1 MNKRFLMVG
10 LVLLVFFVIS
20 FLTNILGA
28 LNPGIKESFNLEFS
42 SLGFMTLAF
51 FSAYGI
57 MSIPS
62 GMLVEK
68 YKEKK
73 VMMAGFA
80 LATIGAFAFAFSPSF
95 ALFLGSLFLIGTGM
109 AMLQVAIN
117 PLLREAG
124 GEENFAFYSVLG
136 QLFFGA
142 AGVAGP
148 YLFSYLVENLN
159 KEESPNRF
167 ISFIK
172 TLIPA
177 DMDWV
182 SIYWIFAVIA
192 LIMVLIIMAV
202 KFPEVALK
210 EDEKAG
216 EWAIFR
222 ELFKNKTVIA
232 FFIGIFC
239 YVGFEQGVSFWISQF
254 LETYHG
260 VNPDT
265 IGAAAVGNFWG
276 LLTVGCL
283 LGLVLLKFVDS
294 KKVLL
299 IFSSLAFV
307 SLTVALFGSEK
318 MAIIA
323 FPAVG
328 FFASV
333 MWSIIFSL
341 ALNSMK
347 THHGS
352 FAGILCTGIVGGA
365 IAPFIVGWIG
375 DLFSLRVGMLFNYVT
390 LAYIFGVGLWANP
403 LIKNKVISSKNTDD
417 IAPEFS
423 HLKDEIIE
431 VESIN

>member
-42 SLGFMTLAF
+42 SLGFMTMAF

-73 VMMAGFA
+73 VMMAGFV
-80 LATIGAFAFAFSPSF
+80 LATIGAFAFAISPSF
-95 ALFLGSLFLIGTGM
+95 ILFLGSLFLIGTGM

-148 YLFSYLVENLN
+148 YLFSYLVENID
-159 KEESPNRF
+159 KDESPNGF

-172 TLIPA
+172 TMIPQ

-182 SIYWIFAVIA
+182 SIYWIFACIA

-202 KFPEVALK
+202 KFPNIKLK
-210 EDEKAG
+210 DDEKAG

-283 LGLVLLKFVDS
+283 LGLVLLKFFDS

-299 IFSSLAFV
+299 IFSSLAFIA
-307 SLTVALFGSEK
+307 LTMAIFGSEK
-318 MAIIA
+318 TAIIA

-347 THHGS
+347 KHHGS

-375 DLFSLRVGMLFNYVT
+375 DLFSLRIGMLFNYVT
-390 LAYIFGVGLWANP
+390 LAYIFGVGLWADP
-403 LIKNKVISSKNTDD
+403 LIKNKVISSKKTDNNSSKFPH
-417 IAPEFS
+417 I
-423 HLKDEIIE
+423 KDEIIKM
-431 VESIN
+431 ESIN

>member
-1 MNKRFLMVG
+1 MKGRFLIVG

-28 LNPGIKESFNLEFS
+28 LNPSIKEAFNLEFS

-51 FSAYGI
+51 FSAYGV

-68 YKEKK
+68 YKEKRI
-73 VMMAGFA
+73 MLLGFT
-80 LATIGAFAFAFSPSF
+80 LATLGAFLFAIFPSF
-95 ALFLGSLFLIGTGM
+95 TVFLFSLFMIGTGM

-124 GEENFAFYSVLG
+124 GEENFAFYSVLA

-148 YLFSYLVENLN
+148 YLFTYLVGNIGTSN
-159 KEESPNRF
+159 QSK
-167 ISFIK
+167 
-172 TLIPA
+172 LIELLTFLAPSN
-177 DMDWV
+177 MTWV

-192 LIMVLIIMAV
+192 FFMVLIIVAV
-202 KFPEVALK
+202 KFPDVERK
-210 EDEKAG
+210 EDERAG
-216 EWAIFR
+216 DWITVR

-254 LETYHG
+254 LESYHG
-260 VNPDT
+260 VNPDAA
-265 IGAAAVGNFWG
+265 GAEAVGNFWG
-276 LLTVGCL
+276 LLTLGCF
-283 LGLVLLKFVDS
+283 LGLILLKFFDS
-294 KKVLL
+294 KKILMT
-299 IFSSLAFV
+299 FSFLAFV
-307 SLTVALFGSEK
+307 SLTLALFGNK
-318 MAIIA
+318 AVALIA
-323 FPAVG
+323 FPMIG

-347 THHGS
+347 SHHGS
-352 FAGILCTGIVGGA
+352 IAGILCTGIVGGA
-365 IAPFIVGWIG
+365 IAPFIVGG
-375 DLFSLRVGMLFNYVT
+375 LSDVFGLKFGMFFNYIT
-390 LAYIFGVGLWANP
+390 LAYIFSVGIWANP
-403 LIKNKVISSKNTDD
+403 LVNNKTINIINKKKNKTKN
-417 IAPEFS
+417 PER
-423 HLKDEIIE
+423 LVEIVETEII
-431 VESIN
+431 N

>member
-1 MNKRFLMVG
+1 MVG

-28 LNPGIKESFNLEFS
+28 LNPAIKESFNLEFS
-42 SLGFMTLAF
+42 SLGFMTMAF

-57 MSIPS
+57 MSIPA

-73 VMMAGFA
+73 VMMAAFI
-80 LATIGAFAFAFSPSF
+80 LASIGAFAFATAPSF
-95 ALFLGSLFLIGTGM
+95 IVFLGSLFLIGTGM

-148 YLFSYLVENLN
+148 YLFSYLVENLD
-159 KEESPNRF
+159 KVESPNAF

-172 TLIPA
+172 TLLPV

-192 LIMVLIIMAV
+192 FTMVLIISAV
-202 KFPEVALK
+202 KFPEVKLK

-216 EWAIFR
+216 ELAIFK

-265 IGAAAVGNFWG
+265 IGAATVGNFWG

-283 LGLVLLKFVDS
+283 LGLLLLKFVDS

-299 IFSSLAFV
+299 LFSGLAFA
-307 SLTVALFGSEK
+307 SLTAALFGSERL
-318 MAIIA
+318 AIIA

-347 THHGS
+347 SHHGS

-365 IAPFIVGWIG
+365 IAPFIVGWLS
-375 DLFSLRVGMLFNYVT
+375 DLFGLRIGMFFNYIT
-390 LAYIFGVGLWANP
+390 LAYIFGVGIWANP
-403 LIKNKVISSKNTDD
+403 LVKNKVIGTKKKESDNSQKNL
-417 IAPEFS
+417 
-423 HLKDEIIE
+423 LKEDKISIE
-431 VESIN
+431 TIN

>member
-1 MNKRFLMVG
+1 MVG

-28 LNPGIKESFNLEFS
+28 LNPGIKESFDLEFS

-73 VMMAGFA
+73 VML
-80 LATIGAFAFAFSPSF
+80 LAFVLASLGAFAFALAPSF
-95 ALFLGSLFLIGTGM
+95 TMFLVSLFLIGTGM

-124 GEENFAFYSVLG
+124 GEEHFAFYSVLG

-148 YLFSYLVENLN
+148 YLFTFLVENVGNENATGLVGLLT
-159 KEESPNRF
+159 SLVPT
-167 ISFIK
+167 SM
-172 TLIPA
+172 T
-177 DMDWV
+177 WV

-192 LIMVLIIMAV
+192 FLMVVIILV
-202 KFPEVALK
+202 FKFPEVELK

-216 EWAIFR
+216 EWSVFKD
-222 ELFKNKTVIA
+222 LFKNKTVIA

-254 LETYHG
+254 LETYHD
-260 VNPDT
+260 VDPDT

-276 LLTVGCL
+276 LLTLGCFF
-283 LGLVLLKFVDS
+283 GLVLLKFVDS
-294 KKVLL
+294 KRVLVV
-299 IFSSLAFV
+299 FSALAFV
-307 SLTVALFGSEK
+307 SLTVALFGAK
-318 MAIIA
+318 DVAIIA
-323 FPAVG
+323 FPMVG

-333 MWSIIFSL
+333 MWSIVFSL

-347 THHGS
+347 SHHGS
-352 FAGILCTGIVGGA
+352 VAGILCTGIVGGA
-365 IAPFIVGWIG
+365 IAPFIVGWLG
-375 DLFSLRVGMLFNYVT
+375 DFFGLKAGMFFNYIT
-390 LAYIFGVGLWANP
+390 LAYIFSIGIWANP
-403 LIKNKVISSKNTDD
+403 LVKNKTIKTKSKTIEIPVKSGFD
-417 IAPEFS
+417 
-423 HLKDEIIE
+423 DEIVE
-431 VESIN
+431 VETIN

>member
-1 MNKRFLMVG
+1 MKGRFLIVG

-28 LNPGIKESFNLEFS
+28 LNPGIKASFNLEFS

-51 FSAYGI
+51 FSAYGV

-68 YKEKK
+68 YKEKRI
-73 VMMAGFA
+73 MLLGFT
-80 LATIGAFAFAFSPSF
+80 LATLGAFLFAIFPTF
-95 ALFLGSLFLIGTGM
+95 IVFLVSLFMIGTGM

-124 GEENFAFYSVLG
+124 GEEHFAFYSVLA

-148 YLFSYLVENLN
+148 YLFSYLVENIGTAN
-159 KEESPNRF
+159 QGK
-167 ISFIK
+167 
-172 TLIPA
+172 LIELLTSLTPK
-177 DMDWV
+177 DMTWV

-192 LIMVLIIMAV
+192 FLMVLIIVAV
-202 KFPEVALK
+202 KFPDVKRK

-216 EWAIFR
+216 DWTTVKM
-222 ELFKNKTVIA
+222 LFKNKTVLS

-260 VNPDT
+260 VNPDVA
-265 IGAAAVGNFWG
+265 GAAAVGNFWG
-276 LLTVGCL
+276 LLTVGCF
-283 LGLVLLKFVDS
+283 LGLILLKFFDS
-294 KKVLL
+294 KRILL
-299 IFSSLAFV
+299 TFSFLAFI
-307 SLTVALFGSEK
+307 SLSLGLFGSK
-318 MAIIA
+318 AVALIA
-323 FPAVG
+323 FPMVG

-347 THHGS
+347 SHHGS
-352 FAGILCTGIVGGA
+352 IAGILCTGIVGGA
-365 IAPFIVGWIG
+365 IAPFIVGG
-375 DLFSLRVGMLFNYVT
+375 LSDMFGLRFGMLFNYIT
-390 LAYIFGVGLWANP
+390 LAYIFGIGIWANP
-403 LIKNKVISSKNTDD
+403 LVNNKTINITNKKNGKNKN
-417 IAPEFS
+417 PENPVEIVET
-423 HLKDEIIE
+423 EII
-431 VESIN
+431 N

>member
-1 MNKRFLMVG
+1 MVG

-57 MSIPS
+57 MSIPA

-73 VMMAGFA
+73 VM
-80 LATIGAFAFAFSPSF
+80 LAAFILASSGAFAFAFAPSF
-95 ALFLGSLFLIGTGM
+95 TMFLVSLFMIGSGM

-124 GEENFAFYSVLG
+124 GEEHFAFYSVLG

-148 YLFSYLVENLN
+148 YLFSYLVENVGTENASGFTKLLT
-159 KEESPNRF
+159 SMVP
-167 ISFIK
+167 
-172 TLIPA
+172 T
-177 DMDWV
+177 DMTWV

-192 LIMVLIIMAV
+192 FIMVVIILVV
-202 KFPEVALK
+202 KFPEVELK

-216 EWAIFR
+216 ELSVFK

-254 LETYHG
+254 LETYHD

-265 IGAAAVGNFWG
+265 VGATTVGNFWG
-276 LLTVGCL
+276 LLTVGCF
-283 LGLVLLKFVDS
+283 LGLALLKFFDS

-299 IFSSLAFV
+299 VFSALAFV
-307 SLTVALFGSEK
+307 CLTVALFGNKEI
-318 MAIIA
+318 AIFA
-323 FPAVG
+323 FPMVG

-333 MWSIIFSL
+333 MWSIVFSL

-347 THHGS
+347 SHHGS
-352 FAGILCTGIVGGA
+352 VAGILCTGIVGGA
-365 IAPFIVGWIG
+365 IAPFIVGWLG
-375 DLFSLRVGMLFNYVT
+375 DIFGLQGGMFFNYVT
-390 LAYIFGVGLWANP
+390 LAYIFSIGIWANP
-403 LIKNKVISSKNTDD
+403 LVKNKTISSSSST
-417 IAPEFS
+417 
-423 HLKDEIIE
+423 
-431 VESIN
+431 

>member
-1 MNKRFLMVG
+1 MKGRFLIVG

-51 FSAYGI
+51 FSAYGV

-73 VMMAGFA
+73 VMLLGFT
-80 LATIGAFAFAFSPSF
+80 LATLGAFSFAIFPSF
-95 ALFLGSLFLIGTGM
+95 IVFLVSLFMIGTGM

-124 GEENFAFYSVLG
+124 GEEHFAFYSVLA

-148 YLFSYLVENLN
+148 YLFSYLVGNIGTAN
-159 KEESPNRF
+159 QGGF
-167 ISFIK
+167 IELL
-172 TLIPA
+172 TLLAPK
-177 DMDWV
+177 DMTWV
-182 SIYWIFAVIA
+182 AIYWIFAVVA
-192 LIMVLIIMAV
+192 FFMVLIIVAI
-202 KFPEVALK
+202 KFPEVELK
-210 EDEKAG
+210 DDEKTG
-216 EWAIFR
+216 DWVTFKM
-222 ELFKNKTVIA
+222 LFKNKTVLA

-260 VNPDT
+260 VNPD
-265 IGAAAVGNFWG
+265 GAGAEAVGNFWG
-276 LLTVGCL
+276 LLTLGCF
-283 LGLVLLKFVDS
+283 LGLILLKFFDS
-294 KKVLL
+294 KKILMT
-299 IFSSLAFV
+299 FSFLAFV
-307 SLTVALFGSEK
+307 SLSFALFGSK
-318 MAIIA
+318 TIALIA
-323 FPAVG
+323 FPMVG

-347 THHGS
+347 SHHGS
-352 FAGILCTGIVGGA
+352 LAGILCTGIVGGA
-365 IAPFIVGWIG
+365 IAPFIVGG
-375 DLFSLRVGMLFNYVT
+375 LSDLFGLKFGMFFNYIT
-390 LAYIFGVGLWANP
+390 LAYIFSVGMWANP
-403 LIKNKVISSKNTDD
+403 LVNNKTIAISNKKSKK
-417 IAPEFS
+417 PES
-423 HLKDEIIE
+423 LVEIVETEII
-431 VESIN
+431 N

>member
-1 MNKRFLMVG
+1 MKGRFLIVG

-28 LNPGIKESFNLEFS
+28 LNPSIKEAFNLEFS

-51 FSAYGI
+51 FSAYGV

-68 YKEKK
+68 YKEKRI
-73 VMMAGFA
+73 MLLGFT
-80 LATIGAFAFAFSPSF
+80 LATLGAF
-95 ALFLGSLFLIGTGM
+95 LFGIFPTFIVFLLSLFMIGTGM

-124 GEENFAFYSVLG
+124 GEEHFAFYSVLA

-148 YLFSYLVENLN
+148 YLFSYLVENIGSSN
-159 KEESPNRF
+159 ES
-167 ISFIK
+167 K
-172 TLIPA
+172 LIELLTFLAPSN
-177 DMDWV
+177 MSWV
-182 SIYWIFAVIA
+182 AIYWIFAVIA
-192 LIMVLIIMAV
+192 FIMVLIIVAV
-202 KFPEVALK
+202 KFPDVERK

-216 EWAIFR
+216 DWITVKK
-222 ELFKNKTVIA
+222 LFKNRTVLY

-260 VNPDT
+260 VNPDAA
-265 IGAAAVGNFWG
+265 GAEAVGNFWG
-276 LLTVGCL
+276 LLTLGCF
-283 LGLVLLKFVDS
+283 LGLVLLKFFDS
-294 KKVLL
+294 KRVLMV
-299 IFSSLAFV
+299 FSFMAFV
-307 SLTVALFGSEK
+307 SLSLALFGSK
-318 MAIIA
+318 AVALMA
-323 FPAVG
+323 FPMIG

-347 THHGS
+347 SHHGS
-352 FAGILCTGIVGGA
+352 VAGILCTGIVGGA
-365 IAPFIVGWIG
+365 IAPFIVGGLSDIFG
-375 DLFSLRVGMLFNYVT
+375 LKFGMFFNYIT
-390 LAYIFGVGLWANP
+390 LAYIFSVGIWANP
-403 LIKNKVISSKNTDD
+403 LVNNKTININKKNSKTKKPDRLVE
-417 IAPEFS
+417 IVET
-423 HLKDEIIE
+423 EII
-431 VESIN
+431 N

>member
-1 MNKRFLMVG
+1 MKNRFLMVG

-57 MSIPS
+57 MSIPA

-73 VMMAGFA
+73 VM
-80 LATIGAFAFAFSPSF
+80 LAAFILASSGAFAFAFAPSF
-95 ALFLGSLFLIGTGM
+95 TMFLVSLFMIGSGM

-124 GEENFAFYSVLG
+124 GEEHFAFYSVLG

-148 YLFSYLVENLN
+148 YLFSYLVENVGAENASGFTKLLT
-159 KEESPNRF
+159 SMVP
-167 ISFIK
+167 
-172 TLIPA
+172 T
-177 DMDWV
+177 DMTWV

-192 LIMVLIIMAV
+192 FIMVVIILVV
-202 KFPEVALK
+202 KFPEVELK

-216 EWAIFR
+216 ELSVFK

-254 LETYHG
+254 LETYHD

-265 IGAAAVGNFWG
+265 VGATTVGNFWG
-276 LLTVGCL
+276 LLTVGCF
-283 LGLVLLKFVDS
+283 LGLALLKFFDS

-299 IFSSLAFV
+299 VFSALAFV
-307 SLTVALFGSEK
+307 CLTVALFGNKEI
-318 MAIIA
+318 AIFA
-323 FPAVG
+323 FPMVG

-333 MWSIIFSL
+333 MWSIVFSL

-347 THHGS
+347 SHHGS
-352 FAGILCTGIVGGA
+352 VAGILCTGIVGGA
-365 IAPFIVGWIG
+365 IAPFIVGWLG
-375 DLFSLRVGMLFNYVT
+375 DIFGLQGGMFFNYIT
-390 LAYIFGVGLWANP
+390 LAYIFSIGIWANP
-403 LIKNKVISSKNTDD
+403 LVKNKTISSSSST
-417 IAPEFS
+417 
-423 HLKDEIIE
+423 
-431 VESIN
+431 

>member
-1 MNKRFLMVG
+1 MKNRFLMVG

-57 MSIPS
+57 MSIPA

-73 VMMAGFA
+73 VM
-80 LATIGAFAFAFSPSF
+80 LAAFILASSGAFAFAFAPSF
-95 ALFLGSLFLIGTGM
+95 TMFLVSLFMIGSGM

-124 GEENFAFYSVLG
+124 GEEHFAFYSVLG

-148 YLFSYLVENLN
+148 YLFSYLVENVGTENASGFTKLLT
-159 KEESPNRF
+159 SMVP
-167 ISFIK
+167 
-172 TLIPA
+172 T
-177 DMDWV
+177 DMTWV

-192 LIMVLIIMAV
+192 FIMVVIILVV
-202 KFPEVALK
+202 KFPEVELK

-216 EWAIFR
+216 ELSVFK

-254 LETYHG
+254 LETYHD

-265 IGAAAVGNFWG
+265 VGATTVGNFWG
-276 LLTVGCL
+276 LLTVGCF
-283 LGLVLLKFVDS
+283 LGLALLKFFDS

-299 IFSSLAFV
+299 VFSALAFV
-307 SLTVALFGSEK
+307 CLTVALFGNKEI
-318 MAIIA
+318 AIFA
-323 FPAVG
+323 FPMVG

-333 MWSIIFSL
+333 MWSIVFSL

-347 THHGS
+347 SHHGS
-352 FAGILCTGIVGGA
+352 VAGILCTGIVGGA
-365 IAPFIVGWIG
+365 IAPFIVGWLG
-375 DLFSLRVGMLFNYVT
+375 DIFGLQGGMFFNYIT
-390 LAYIFGVGLWANP
+390 LAYIFSIGIWANP
-403 LIKNKVISSKNTDD
+403 LVKNKTISSSSST
-417 IAPEFS
+417 
-423 HLKDEIIE
+423 
-431 VESIN
+431 

>member
-1 MNKRFLMVG
+1 MKGRFLIVG

-28 LNPGIKESFNLEFS
+28 LNPSIKESFNLEFS

-51 FSAYGI
+51 FSAYGV

-73 VMMAGFA
+73 VMLLGFT
-80 LATIGAFAFAFSPSF
+80 LATLGAFLFGIFPSF
-95 ALFLGSLFLIGTGM
+95 TMFLVSLFMIGTGM

-124 GEENFAFYSVLG
+124 GEENFAFYSVLA

-148 YLFSYLVENLN
+148 YLFSYLVENIGTEN
-159 KEESPNRF
+159 KGMLIETLTSLSPSNM
-167 ISFIK
+167 
-172 TLIPA
+172 T
-177 DMDWV
+177 WV
-182 SIYWIFAVIA
+182 AIYWIFAVIA
-192 LIMVLIIMAV
+192 FLMVLVIVAV
-202 KFPEVALK
+202 KFPEVELK
-210 EDEKAG
+210 EDEKTG
-216 EWAIFR
+216 DWVTFKM
-222 ELFKNKTVIA
+222 LFKNKTIVS

-265 IGAAAVGNFWG
+265 TGAEAVGNFWG
-276 LLTVGCL
+276 LLTLGCF
-283 LGLVLLKFVDS
+283 LGLILLKFFDS
-294 KKVLL
+294 KKILMY
-299 IFSSLAFV
+299 FSFLAFL
-307 SLTVALFGSEK
+307 SLTMALFGNKEI
-318 MAIIA
+318 ALIA
-323 FPAVG
+323 FPMVG

-352 FAGILCTGIVGGA
+352 IAGVLCTGIVGGA
-365 IAPFIVGWIG
+365 IAPFIVGG
-375 DLFSLRVGMLFNYVT
+375 LSDLFGLKFGMFFNYIT
-390 LAYIFGVGLWANP
+390 LAYIFSVGIWAKP
-403 LIKNKVISSKNTDD
+403 LVNNKTINITNKKNDK
-417 IAPEFS
+417 PER
-423 HLKDEIIE
+423 LVEI
-431 VESIN
+431 VETQIIN